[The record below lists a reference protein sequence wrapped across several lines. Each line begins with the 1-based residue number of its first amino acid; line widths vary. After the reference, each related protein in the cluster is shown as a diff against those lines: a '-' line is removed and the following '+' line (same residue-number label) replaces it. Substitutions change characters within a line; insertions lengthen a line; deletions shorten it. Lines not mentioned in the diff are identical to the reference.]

1 MGKKSKSKT
10 TSSPE
15 QKQKENDVKQLE
27 NKPSSKKRTSEID
40 EIFAAKKRKKID
52 HEKTQKPVKGKDA
65 GGAKMKEKKRPRRKE
80 EDDKSRGFWESDSR
94 PRKKTQDGIAVYTE
108 EELGLNKADAGAVC
122 AIFLLT
128 FVSGALFV
136 VICCSMVG

>member
-15 QKQKENDVKQLE
+15 NDVKLLE
-27 NKPSSKKRTSEID
+27 NKPSSKKPTSEID

-108 EELGLNKADAGAVC
+108 EELGLNKADAG
-122 AIFLLT
+122 
-128 FVSGALFV
+128 
-136 VICCSMVG
+136 VICCSMVGWFIYIWNGKSWGT